1 MSEKKEDLL
10 TIHIGQ
16 TETGLVEEIFVSR
29 ELLEPTPNPDPNP
42 DPTPDPE
49 PKPKP
54 NPDPDP
60 EPKPFKPEYVFT
72 AESDGVGTSAEGE
85 TKVITVTSTRTTEAG
100 GTEPVGYTVAVTGT
114 AADLVTATRGEDGKL
129 TIVATPA
136 TSYDATTATV
146 TLTQEGSGKVIT
158 ITVTIAGKGDDGVFT
173 ADPAELAFEPEGG
186 TKTSTVTST
195 SKGKTVG
202 WTVKDKSSLP
212 AWLTLSGEGT
222 NTLTIN
228 TTSNN

>member
-10 TIHIGQ
+10 TIHLKQ
-16 TETGLVEEIFVSR
+16 TATGLLEEIYVSR
-29 ELLEPTPNPDPNP
+29 KLLEPNPDPNP
-42 DPTPDPE
+42 DPEPNPE
-49 PKPKP
+49 PE
-54 NPDPDP
+54 P
-60 EPKPFKPEYVFT
+60 EPEPEPFAPKYVFT

-100 GTEPVGYTVAVTGT
+100 GTEPVGYTIAVTGT

-129 TIVATPA
+129 TIVTKPA
-136 TSYDATTATV
+136 TSYDPTTATV

-173 ADPAELAFEPEGG
+173 ADPSELAFAPEGG

-202 WTVKDKSSLP
+202 WTGQDKASLP
-212 AWLTLSGEGT
+212 AWITVSGEGT
-222 NTLTIN
+222 GTLTIT
-228 TTSNN
+228 TTSND

>member
-10 TIHIGQ
+10 TIHIRQ
-16 TETGLVEEIFVSR
+16 TETGLVEEIYVSR
-29 ELLEPTPNPDPNP
+29 KLLEPTPE
-42 DPTPDPE
+42 PTPEPE
-49 PKPKP
+49 PE
-54 NPDPDP
+54 P
-60 EPKPFKPEYVFT
+60 EPFKPEYVFT

-85 TKVITVTSTRTTEAG
+85 TKGIAITSTRTTEAG
-100 GTEPVGYTVAVTGT
+100 GTEPVGYTIAVTGT
-114 AADLVTATRGEDGKL
+114 AADLVTATRGADGKL
-129 TIVATPA
+129 TIVTKPA

-186 TKTSTVTST
+186 AKSSTVTST

-202 WTVKDKSSLP
+202 WTVSNKADLP
-212 AWLTLSGEGT
+212 DWLSISGEGT
-222 NTLTIN
+222 GELTI
-228 TTSNN
+228 TTTKNE

>member
-10 TIHIGQ
+10 TIHIRQ
-16 TETGLVEEIFVSR
+16 TETGLVEEIHVSR
-29 ELLEPTPNPDPNP
+29 KLLEPNPNPDPE
-42 DPTPDPE
+42 PE
-49 PKPKP
+49 PEP
-54 NPDPDP
+54 NPNP
-60 EPKPFKPEYVFT
+60 EPEPFKPEYVFT

-100 GTEPVGYTVAVTGT
+100 GTEPVGYTIAVTGT
-114 AADLVTATRGEDGKL
+114 AASLVTATRGEDGKL
-129 TIVATPA
+129 TIVTKPA
-136 TSYDATTATV
+136 TSYDPTTATV
-146 TLTQEGSGKVIT
+146 TLTQEGSDKVIT

-186 TKTSTVTST
+186 AKSSTVTST

-202 WTVKDKSSLP
+202 WTVSNKSDLP
-212 AWLTLSGEGT
+212 DWITLSGEGT
-222 NTLTIN
+222 DTLTIT

>member
-10 TIHIGQ
+10 TIHVKQ
-16 TETGLVEEIFVSR
+16 TETGLLEEIYVSR
-29 ELLEPTPNPDPNP
+29 KLLEPNPEPDPDPEPNPDPEP
-42 DPTPDPE
+42 DPNPE
-49 PKPKP
+49 PE
-54 NPDPDP
+54 P

-85 TKVITVTSTRTTEAG
+85 TKVIAVTSTRTTEAG
-100 GTEPVGYTVAVTGT
+100 GTEPVGYTIAVTGT

-129 TIVATPA
+129 TIVTKPA
-136 TSYDATTATV
+136 TSYDTTTTATV
-146 TLTQEGSGKVIT
+146 TLTQAGSGKVIT
-158 ITVTIAGKGDDGVFT
+158 ITVTIAAKGDDGVFT

-186 TKTSTVTST
+186 TKSSTVTST

-212 AWLTLSGEGT
+212 AWLSVSGEGT
-222 NTLTIN
+222 GTLTIT

>member
-1 MSEKKEDLL
+1 MSEKKEDLF
-10 TIHIGQ
+10 TIHLKQ
-16 TETGLVEEIFVSR
+16 AESGLVEEIFVSR
-29 ELLEPTPNPDPNP
+29 KLLEPK
-42 DPTPDPE
+42 PE
-49 PKPKP
+49 PE
-54 NPDPDP
+54 P

-72 AESDGVGTSAEGE
+72 TESESEGVGTNAEGE

-100 GTEPVGYTVAVTGT
+100 GTEPVGYTIAVTGT

-129 TIVATPA
+129 TIVTKPA
-136 TSYDATTATV
+136 TSYDKTTATV

-158 ITVTIAGKGDDGVFT
+158 ITVTIAAKGDDGVFT

-186 TKTSTVTST
+186 TKSSTITST

-212 AWLTLSGEGT
+212 AWITLSGEGT
-222 NTLTIN
+222 GTLSVTAKQN
-228 TTSNN
+228 FGR